1 VNGGWGEWVWARKKT
16 TAAGEQTGE
25 TMVTAAAVRT
35 GGEPTAV
42 RTGEAATAAKA
53 IAAGRL

>member
-1 VNGGWGEWVWARKKT
+1 VNGEWGECVWARKKT

-25 TMVTAAAVRT
+25 TTVIAEVVRT

-42 RTGEAATAAKA
+42 QTGEAATAEKA